1 MRSGL
6 DVEMGARMVSGTN
19 DALLPKAE
27 GVFYHDFL
35 SALHQEILF
44 DWYLEIGSRKGD
56 SFAPV
61 RSKTIAVD
69 PFFRLRGNVMNAKR
83 MLLLCQMTS
92 DEFFEGDFLKALSA
106 RLSLSFLDGM
116 HLFEYLLRDFMH
128 AEANSHPEGVIV
140 MHDCVPYTPEMT
152 TRDLDNLPKGDWTG
166 DVWKLLPILRTHRP
180 DLKVEVLDAA
190 PTGLVV
196 VSGLN
201 PKNRVLKKRYDEI
214 VEAFTPLTLAE
225 YGVARFAGEV
235 EFQSTAAVMAQGF
248 PVFRPLAQDPESLT
262 QPRRLST

>member
-1 MRSGL
+1 MTLRVL
-6 DVEMGARMVSGTN
+6 VEMGVRMVAGRN
-19 DALLPKAE
+19 DVTLPRAE
-27 GVFYHDFL
+27 GVGYHEFL
-35 SALHQEILF
+35 AALHEEILF
-44 DWYLEIGSRKGD
+44 DWYLEIGSRKGE

-92 DEFFEGDFLKALSA
+92 DAFFEEDILKSLSA
-106 RLSLSFLDGM
+106 RPSLSFLDGM
-116 HLFEYLLRDFMH
+116 HLFEYLLRDFIN
-128 AEANSHPEGVIV
+128 AEANSHADGVII
-140 MHDCVPYTPEMT
+140 MHDCCPYTPEMT

-166 DVWKLLPILRTHRP
+166 DVWKMLPILRTHRP

-201 PKNRVLKKRYDEI
+201 PKNRVLKKKYDEI
-214 VEAFTPLTLAE
+214 VEEFTPMTLAD
-225 YGVARFAGEV
+225 YGIARFAAELN
-235 EFQSTAAVMAQGF
+235 FQSAAAVMEQGF
-248 PVFRPLAQDPESLT
+248 PLFRPLAQDPASVT
-262 QPRRLST
+262 IPQRLST